1 MFRKQGV
8 SLPLGFLSRP
18 GHSTASMA
26 ADSRRG
32 AKVPSIVSGDMTV
45 RGELVGGGDLQV
57 EGKVIGRIEVGNLI
71 VAQSGFVEGDVVAVA
86 VTISGS
92 LRGSIRAGTVNLT
105 SSARIQGDILH
116 DVLAVEAGAQVEG
129 QCRRIT
135 AKSEEK
141 LLLPHDEMS
150 D

>member
-1 MFRKQGV
+1 
-8 SLPLGFLSRP
+8 
-18 GHSTASMA
+18 MA